1 VDIAVENSTVDELVV
16 GLLHLGSIALAK
28 WLLPVVTGGRI
39 ILTPSNAPA
48 RAWSLSPFTSLPSG
62 QTGVDADFAG
72 VAGLV
77 LLPVIVVMVIALC
90 CWLA

>member
-1 VDIAVENSTVDELVV
+1 MAAADRDRRPHHPGTVECS
-16 GLLHLGSIALAK
+16 G
-28 WLLPVVTGGRI
+28 
-39 ILTPSNAPA
+39 